1 MYYKGVRVR
10 ETQQIE
16 NKLSWQRLF
25 EFLCL
30 IFWAEE
36 KYKSTITRPAKSLKE
51 CSETGKITK
60 HEVFKRSKLIKLEI
74 MAAHSLGKILN
85 RGLEKIIE
93 GICNPQ
99 WLAWVSIAIDFISY
113 TYIVPES
120 W

>member
-1 MYYKGVRVR
+1 MSFYAWYSEQKKN
-10 ETQQIE
+10 TSPQ
-16 NKLSWQRLF
+16 LLDLQRAWNNVL
-25 EFLCL
+25 
-30 IFWAEE
+30 
-36 KYKSTITRPAKSLKE
+36 
-51 CSETGKITK
+51 SETGKITK
-60 HEVFKRSKLIKLEI
+60 HEVFKGSKLIKLEI